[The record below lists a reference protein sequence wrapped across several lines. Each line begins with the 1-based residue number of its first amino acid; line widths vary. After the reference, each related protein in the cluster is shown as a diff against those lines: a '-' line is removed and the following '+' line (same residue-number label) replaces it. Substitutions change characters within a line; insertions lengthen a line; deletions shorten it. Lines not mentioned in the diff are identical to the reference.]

1 MFSRRS
7 SNLLT
12 SKTSCREINNSEDET
27 THLSGSITNYGLSSY
42 DKTSGLENNDLPI
55 TSK

>member
-12 SKTSCREINNSEDET
+12 SKTSCREINNSEDE